1 MYNKR
6 ALNVDLGKFTKPDP
20 YKDDILY
27 TEQGQWQFPGQPTR
41 IPSNDI
47 TMEGVPYPVYGID
60 NTGYEQMMYPGED
73 YTFPGDYVDEYP
85 MARRGG
91 YMQSLPKK
99 KSSKRYSR
107 SLTATNK
114 LFTKNP
120 LTKNTRSKKNR
131 VFDPNAK
138 YYQEG
143 GAPYNYNPFVSNEPE
158 EQETPMPFNPIRTE
172 NDPEDYNQFLE
183 YSKTAPENRRP
194 YSFYGDPN
202 EYDHYGMWEALGKPG
217 NFEKALQMNSDW
229 QPDPYD
235 GYYHGFS
242 VNPNTGVFLK
252 SGKPGFKE
260 GDTTW
265 MEIAGH
271 YLSPRANEST
281 PVYDPD
287 LQRFKYVP
295 NKQKGGF
302 NDDINKRRQVLRDW
316 TYGKSIGM
324 LQEPDGGYIEL
335 DLSDAEIDQY
345 RKGGYI
351 VEDISIPTLTK
362 AEYGM
367 PMGTGMSQN
376 YMGNTRTF
384 YQTGGKTV
392 PKFQSGSEKDKKKL
406 ITYKTD
412 AKLIDGT
419 AAFDLISKVP
429 ISADYNQ
436 QIKDRLYSGKWGF
449 DPNTGALV
457 KLNKSQQATIPTNI
471 KNIRQEEKE
480 DQEYRQAIARGEIK
494 PRIDT
499 PIQQP
504 ANQQMTKQEVED
516 FVRQGYDAA
525 ILNPAFQTAAYFTPP
540 GMAIGAIQGAANLI
554 PDLYAGDYEY
564 AALDAASILPFA
576 KPIANTVK
584 SAVKNTY
591 KINPL
596 ALKENPEMFLY
607 RARPIGQNPD
617 INMAAQLRAKEAA
630 GEPLKWWQKNLL
642 KRQTSPEMLARE
654 KYFGQWFEKDPSRL
668 DFYIDPGTRNFA
680 DNDAIE
686 ILRTKLPK
694 SEANKLNVSQFDDA
708 KILSASPETEFILP
722 KDMVNSAERFPESS
736 WQQLIQEDKAFNTPH
751 WLKGYKE
758 VPKPQFDFTNNQVL
772 TQQTRLLNPKIKEK
786 FFTHQNVIPENIS
799 TDNSFNFK
807 RGFADELN
815 RITPENYENF
825 IQNIHG
831 TTGYIPSALASKN
844 PGNLGVGSYGTS
856 GKVFS
861 DSPLNK
867 LQKDIINAHE
877 KNHGVFAGTLSRE
890 MSDDLLKPFG
900 GRGVAAVKGYK
911 ARLQPDEVLARMAQ
925 FKNALGFKGN
935 EIFTKEHLNLIRQ
948 NYAKDFIDNSITD
961 MLSKIKVNS
970 KNEKQFIKNMNKY
983 AFGLAPATIIGAGAM
998 QEKKY
1003 GGEQYALGGAASPK
1017 DLNPATMQ
1025 KYKQDLRLQENSI
1038 KAGYNKAQDRWY
1050 PHASVE
1056 GGNKTIGYGH
1066 KLTNAEVDKFNR
1078 GITSGQVEELLTSDI
1093 LKHQAIA
1100 ENMIDKKYGK
1110 GAFDKLPQAAQMIF
1124 VDYAYNGV
1132 LGQFPTFTDALV
1144 KRNKNLM
1151 LKEYERSSSGGKLTE
1166 RNNWTR
1172 GIIEKN
1178 FQDGGPIELE
1188 LTPEEIDWYI
1198 SQGYEVEDLN

>member
-85 MARRGG
+85 MAKRGG

-120 LTKNTRSKKNR
+120 FFKNTRSKKNR

-138 YYQEG
+138 YYQDG
-143 GAPYNYNPFVSNEPE
+143 GAL
-158 EQETPMPFNPIRTE
+158 
-172 NDPEDYNQFLE
+172 PEDYSQFINFAQTLPSNLQDPE
-183 YSKTAPENRRP
+183 YQ
-194 YSFYGDPN
+194 YGNPDQYN
-202 EYDHYGMWEALGKPG
+202 LYGMWETVGKPQS
-217 NFEKALQMNSDW
+217 FKDVQDSDYFPLQD
-229 QPDPYD
+229 D
-235 GYYHGFS
+235 GEYHGFTVGS
-242 VNPNTGVFLK
+242 DGEFLK
-252 SGKPGFKE
+252 PMSHSTTWKEVMNSELNTNPYFKE
-260 GDTTW
+260 NRL
-265 MEIAGH
+265 IK
-271 YLSPRANEST
+271 NEQGR
-281 PVYDPD
+281 
-287 LQRFKYVP
+287 LQYVP

-302 NDDINKRRQVLRDW
+302 HDDINKRRQVLRDW

-335 DLSDAEIDQY
+335 DLSEEEMDQY

-367 PMGTGMSQN
+367 PMGTGISQN

-457 KLNKSQQATIPTNI
+457 KLNKSQQATIPTDI

-564 AALDAASILPFA
+564 AAIDAASILPFA

-591 KINPL
+591 KINPW
-596 ALKENPEMFLY
+596 AFKANPEAYY
-607 RARPIGQNPD
+607 RGIG
-617 INMAAQLRAKEAA
+617 EA
-630 GEPLKWWQKNLL
+630 G
-642 KRQTSPEMLARE
+642 M
-654 KYFGQWFEKDPSRL
+654 
-668 DFYIDPGTRNFA
+668 
-680 DNDAIE
+680 NDALNTGV
-686 ILRTKLPK
+686 LRPNRTGKGLTNNTTYDAVFFDKGSTRLAGALGKGNIAEVKNIPMK
-694 SEANKLNVSQFDDA
+694 EFSPNHMGVAAFDENTGKFLSEVPLGDDT
-708 KILSASPETEFILP
+708 KIL
-722 KDMVNSAERFPESS
+722 K
-736 WQQLIQEDKAFNTPH
+736 KH

-758 VPKPQFDFTNNQVL
+758 VPKPQSAANTPVRSGFD
-772 TQQTRLLNPKIKEK
+772 
-786 FFTHQNVIPENIS
+786 
-799 TDNSFNFK
+799 
-807 RGFADELN
+807 
-815 RITPENYENF
+815 
-825 IQNIHG
+825 
-831 TTGYIPSALASKN
+831 
-844 PGNLGVGSYGTS
+844 GNLITRPFTPFSNNELTPGTQWYRKIGNEAGLQDLINKQGAKAPAPMKMKS
-856 GKVFS
+856 GIML
-861 DSPLNK
+861 D
-867 LQKDIINAHE
+867 A
-877 KNHGVFAGTLSRE
+877 
-890 MSDDLLKPFG
+890 PFF
-900 GRGVAAVKGYK
+900 GRGVSPTESYKGLYAAEVKPEAASKYNWRSRVAGVDNYGSVPFENDRLVSNFPLEDLNVYRKKWFSNNYK
-911 ARLQPDEVLARMAQ
+911 QLDPTNLEEGL
-925 FKNALGFKGN
+925 KNAALQRNLENVYKWGVREYLGKSG
-935 EIFTKEHLNLIRQ
+935 
-948 NYAKDFIDNSITD
+948 YDY
-961 MLSKIKVNS
+961 VNT
-970 KNEKQFIKNMNKY
+970 
-983 AFGLAPATIIGAGAM
+983 PD

-1003 GGEQYALGGAASPK
+1003 EDEQYALGGAASPK

-1038 KAGYNKAQDRWY
+1038 KAGYNKAQDKWY

-1110 GAFDKLPQAAQMIF
+1110 GAFDKLPQSAQMIF